1 VGETLA
7 VSDGNSF
14 YLWDVAAG
22 QRIGTVDELGLFS
35 YSLVFRPDGSMAAA
49 VQDGD
54 SGSTYLLQVPT
65 GHLMATLNDPDSI
78 ISSATSAVFSPDG
91 KTLAVGDQNGS
102 TYLWNTATGRVLAI
116 LGDPA
121 ESSDPTGIGV
131 NSVAF
136 SPDGKTLATGDYD
149 GNTFLWDVG
158 VGH

>member
-1 VGETLA
+1 MAKPCAGDEA
-7 VSDGNSF
+7 G
-14 YLWDVAAG
+14 AA
-22 QRIGTVDELGLFS
+22 
-35 YSLVFRPDGSMAAA
+35 
-49 VQDGD
+49 
-54 SGSTYLLQVPT
+54 
-65 GHLMATLNDPDSI
+65 
-78 ISSATSAVFSPDG
+78 AVFSPDG

-136 SPDGKTLATGDYD
+136 SPDGKALATGDYD

-158 VGH
+158 GGH